1 MIGKL
6 FLISLLLSSWF
17 HPAVAEAAM
26 SSTNYYIYA
35 DSIDNGGGFVTST
48 SFDLQGTLGETPTDA
63 TTSSSYIVRGGYQSM
78 ESASLEM
85 SLSASGASL
94 GELSASQVKSNS
106 ITATITSDSANGYT
120 LSIASIS
127 GTGITG
133 VADGVV
139 TAGSQE
145 FGIAVS
151 GNDAA
156 FTDDKAPVAGLVLAS
171 ATGSVLNRQS
181 TLIFKASI
189 STQTTAGSYSQT
201 LTLTASGNL

>member
-1 MIGKL
+1 MVMLGKI
-6 FLISLLLSSWF
+6 FLICVLIQSWF
-17 HPAVAEAAM
+17 YPAAAEAVM

-156 FTDDKAPVAGLVLAS
+156 FTDDKAPAAGLA
-171 ATGSVLNRQS
+171 
-181 TLIFKASI
+181 
-189 STQTTAGSYSQT
+189 
-201 LTLTASGNL
+201 